1 MNSSLSNVVA
11 PTQQEIPQAEA
22 SAQLTEEH
30 ASTVDE
36 NQAAEENSST
46 RADDRI
52 PAADDIAMVTTSV
65 APEEIVM
72 AAEASTAV
80 PEETDHAR
88 AAASV
93 VPEENEPISFAPP
106 APTPSPILP
115 SASDAKKTKAAERA
129 AVKKRK
135 TSASS
140 ESSTPKKA
148 KTLTRSYENPIDDVP
163 VSGMPS
169 KEIVPFGEEYE
180 FASESDE
187 EDPSAASSEQ
197 VDEEIEVEGSIAY
210 PLLEVFSS
218 ALCCFYDPK
227 LLPGLQ
233 RSSFWSDITVIVG
246 QGAEYIYDTIF
257 SDAGN
262 TNESELIILV
272 EADSRWEAEC
282 QRIKDD
288 VAFLKTHFKDKIAIG
303 ELKEK
308 YMRMDIFA

>member
-1 MNSSLSNVVA
+1 MKHTL
-11 PTQQEIPQAEA
+11 
-22 SAQLTEEH
+22 
-30 ASTVDE
+30 
-36 NQAAEENSST
+36 
-46 RADDRI
+46 
-52 PAADDIAMVTTSV
+52 
-65 APEEIVM
+65 
-72 AAEASTAV
+72 
-80 PEETDHAR
+80 
-88 AAASV
+88 
-93 VPEENEPISFAPP
+93 
-106 APTPSPILP
+106 
-115 SASDAKKTKAAERA
+115 
-129 AVKKRK
+129 
-135 TSASS
+135 
-140 ESSTPKKA
+140 
-148 KTLTRSYENPIDDVP
+148 LTRLD
-163 VSGMPS
+163 S
-169 KEIVPFGEEYE
+169 KISLI
-180 FASESDE
+180 ASELDQVQALTLAGLSMSRLWTPFEKRALENKAPKLIEWGMACFNTLWDQINL
-187 EDPSAASSEQ
+187 EQ
-197 VDEEIEVEGSIAY
+197 LYGQEFDKYYRYLDKIDGKIERLVDEEIEVEGSIAY

>member
-1 MNSSLSNVVA
+1 MVCRFCVLLAFLKVA
-11 PTQQEIPQAEA
+11 IIEWGMACFNTLWDQINLEQLYGQEFDKYYRYLDKIDGK
-22 SAQLTEEH
+22 TERL
-30 ASTVDE
+30 VDE
-36 NQAAEENSST
+36 
-46 RADDRI
+46 
-52 PAADDIAMVTTSV
+52 
-65 APEEIVM
+65 
-72 AAEASTAV
+72 
-80 PEETDHAR
+80 
-88 AAASV
+88 
-93 VPEENEPISFAPP
+93 
-106 APTPSPILP
+106 
-115 SASDAKKTKAAERA
+115 
-129 AVKKRK
+129 
-135 TSASS
+135 
-140 ESSTPKKA
+140 
-148 KTLTRSYENPIDDVP
+148 
-163 VSGMPS
+163 G
-169 KEIVPFGEEYE
+169 
-180 FASESDE
+180 
-187 EDPSAASSEQ
+187 
-197 VDEEIEVEGSIAY
+197 IEVEGSIAY